1 MPLIL
6 TPRSAAAACLAIDLV
21 GILPERVALLSLDEI
36 NSLPVL
42 ADGHSC
48 ELGNL
53 FTADGDPTDLAI
65 ECRGDFSRVHRVAA
79 GMTAGTVR
87 VVGSVG
93 RHAGE
98 GMSGGRLDIT
108 GDAGDWLA
116 CELTAGEVRVAGGAG
131 DNVAAALPGSVMGM
145 RGGRVIVAGRVG
157 HLLASRLRRGV
168 VAVGGGCGEAA
179 GFEMRAGTVV
189 IGGEVGRQPGLGMRR
204 GSVIALADRP
214 HPPAMFRSGAVW
226 RPPFLHLLFRSLA
239 AAGFL
244 PAGAIR
250 PGNWRQWHGDT
261 LAGGRGEL
269 LHPA

>member
-6 TPRSAAAACLAIDLV
+6 TPRAVAGAPLAIDLA
-21 GILPERVALLSLDEI
+21 GIMPQRVATLTLAEI
-36 NSLPVL
+36 ARLPVL
-42 ADGHSC
+42 ADDHPC
-48 ELGNL
+48 ELGHV
-53 FTADGDPTDLAI
+53 FTAAGDPSDLAI
-65 ECRGDFSRVHRVAA
+65 ECRGDFTRVHRVAA

-87 VVGSVG
+87 VAGSVG

-98 GMSGGRLDIT
+98 GMCGGRLDIE

-116 CELTAGEVRVAGGAG
+116 CELTAGDVRVAGDAG
-131 DNVAAALPGSVMGM
+131 DNVAAALPGSVVGM

-168 VAVGGGCGEAA
+168 VAVGGGCGAAA

-189 IGGEVGRQPGLGMRR
+189 IGGEVGSQPGLGMRR
-204 GSVIALADRP
+204 GSVISLTDSPRP
-214 HPPAMFRSGAVW
+214 AAMFWPGAAW

-239 AAGFL
+239 AAGFA
-244 PAGAIR
+244 PAAAIR
-250 PGNWRQWHGDT
+250 PGNWRQWHGDM

>member
-6 TPRSAAAACLAIDLV
+6 TPRAAATAPLAIDLA
-21 GILPERVALLSLDEI
+21 GIVPQRVAPLSLAEI
-36 NSLPVL
+36 NRLPVR
-42 ADGHSC
+42 ADGRHWD
-48 ELGNL
+48 LGEM
-53 FTADGDPTDLAI
+53 FTAQGDPADLAI

-87 VVGSVG
+87 VAGSVG

-98 GMSGGRLDIT
+98 GMSGGRLEII

-116 CELTAGEVRVAGGAG
+116 CELAGGDVFVAGGAG
-131 DNVAAALPGSVMGM
+131 DNVAAALPGSVVGM
-145 RGGRVIVAGRVG
+145 RGGRVIVAGGVG

-168 VAVGGGCGEAA
+168 VAVRGGCGDAA

-189 IGGEVGRQPGLGMRR
+189 VGGEVGSQPGLGMRR
-204 GSVIALADRP
+204 GSVISLTDSPRP
-214 HPPAMFRSGAVW
+214 AAMFQPGSAW
-226 RPPFLHLLFRSLA
+226 RPPFLYLLFRSLA
-239 AAGFL
+239 AAGFA
-244 PAGAIR
+244 PAGAIH
-250 PGNWRQWHGDT
+250 PGNWRQWHGDM